1 MRATVE
7 GEGDVS
13 EEAVRL
19 RDREARQVT
28 DPVRRGMTRRFA
40 GPFRY
45 RERVCFHTATRRPT
59 ASGRSTAL
67 VICRAKIAVTPRD
80 CCRANQTTK
89 ERNYERE
96 FLWLGWS
103 RGVLLFQ
110 GTDISN
116 QRLDLVVS
124 QFAAERFHGGLAV
137 FLY

>member
-28 DPVRRGMTRRFA
+28 DPGRRGMTRRVA
-40 GPFRY
+40 DPFRY
-45 RERVCFHTATRRPT
+45 RERVCFHAASRRPT

-80 CCRANQTTK
+80 CRANQTT
-89 ERNYERE
+89 EERE
-96 FLWLGWS
+96 TMK
-103 RGVLLFQ
+103 RVLVA
-110 GTDISN
+110 G
-116 QRLDLVVS
+116 LVPRRVIFS
-124 QFAAERFHGGLAV
+124 AS
-137 FLY
+137 